1 MAMKFTKT
9 QHNSEDK
16 RPHCSE
22 RSFSRLSLV
31 YALLTI
37 AASWLVYHSYEIDQT
52 LSGSWGC
59 EMSWMSPSYK
69 QLEWSEKQ
77 SDPYNLYLYREQG
90 LDIESHLSG
99 HPVLFIPGNAG
110 SYQQVRSIASSAAKQ
125 FHEQNGINHHTRYNK
140 KADFFTVDFNEDFSA
155 LHAQTLRYQAD
166 YVCRCIRRIFLEYEH
181 LEDHERPSKVTLLGH
196 SMGGVV
202 ARLAADSEMS
212 NFIDII
218 VTMSTP
224 HLVPPIPFE
233 YDMDSIYTEIDERRQ
248 SENHPPLISLCGG
261 VSDTQVASD
270 YCSLPQETTSNSRDL
285 AVFTT
290 GIPVVWTGVDHQAM
304 VWCRQ
309 ICSRITNMLFE
320 MLQHPARS
328 RKMAVARKWLL
339 EDQYHQ
345 ISSQASVPVN
355 TVFPIMSQNMTIL
368 GKYGNGGEY
377 RVKQCRDDFICE
389 NVSPTIHMFPY
400 PVNPIAPFPFPGEG
414 TKSDEVMIAVD
425 LNLLSS
431 SGTIVIESSAIDWT
445 ISGEKVSH
453 IIHGHMWKSAVT
465 HSHLLF
471 PSFVMSSLSTYTV
484 EVELGQCEGDR
495 PVIRHY
501 TIPAS
506 ALKKSTYESRYYPF
520 TNSSILLHSHSSS
533 IPFTSF
539 QGQKGE
545 FPHFDRALQAIALN
559 WSPGIVAALC
569 LGALIQS
576 TLASFPVAPT
586 ILIGTVELIHLP
598 LVAILA
604 IWSLGLVFLL
614 YAVASVFLWLQKMML
629 SQLWWTKA
637 TSEELA
643 NTDSYRLPK
652 IVAPSVILTLT
663 AYFTLPHQVDSNRY
677 HLQVSIAMFM
687 LFWLPFNVPIL
698 FVWARHMWM
707 KWENPLHID
716 CNLLYVTTL
725 VVEVVS
731 SLNNS
736 ITTVARRPVQL
747 KLYQWIL
754 VTLITINFFFGI
766 RGISWKRYSL
776 QTLKNQPA
784 ALSSPRRTLYNALT
798 LLKPAQ
804 SYQDIASSSSKSLP
818 DVHIN
823 ESAITVQWSD
833 GRKSEFDH
841 FFLFDHCRCNRCFY
855 RPTKQRLKTLSEV
868 STKVHPISTSV
879 DDNGLHIVWS
889 VPGHTSFFPFTFLEK
904 SAYNPPLVD
913 HTKPVKLRTL
923 WNSSV
928 ATTPPTVLYEDIM
941 DEQADKSGLS
951 LLRVLDQVYDY
962 GFCFIDNVP
971 QTEKATKNLIE
982 LIAPIRQTH
991 YGGFWSFTADLSHG
1005 DLAYSA
1011 QALPAHTDTTY
1022 FTDPA
1027 GLQIFHLLS
1036 HPHPGSGGKTL
1047 LVDGFYT
1054 ASLLSASYPNH
1065 YSILSKVGVP
1075 YHASGTPG
1083 NLLRPQVCSPVFT
1096 HDERGRLAQVR
1107 WNNEDRGV
1115 LGQGWTSK
1123 ELQQWYQAARK
1134 YEELV
1139 NSEDAQYWVKLRPGT
1154 VLVIDNWRVMHGR
1167 SAFTGSRTMC
1177 GAYVGAD
1184 DWQSRR
1190 RVLANLYAGS
1200 ESDFRDDL
1208 WTVGW

>member
-1 MAMKFTKT
+1 MKFTKT

-453 IIHGHMWKSAVT
+453 IIHGHMWKPIAAESAVT

-539 QGQKGE
+539 QGQKGIGIDIFQSPACPVQMIKISRKTIGTLAKLVLRHRMTAVVWPNAWVLVTILYQLIHFKERGE

-637 TSEELA
+637 TSEEL
-643 NTDSYRLPK
+643 
-652 IVAPSVILTLT
+652 
-663 AYFTLPHQVDSNRY
+663 
-677 HLQVSIAMFM
+677 
-687 LFWLPFNVPIL
+687 
-698 FVWARHMWM
+698 
-707 KWENPLHID
+707 
-716 CNLLYVTTL
+716 
-725 VVEVVS
+725 
-731 SLNNS
+731 
-736 ITTVARRPVQL
+736 
-747 KLYQWIL
+747 
-754 VTLITINFFFGI
+754 
-766 RGISWKRYSL
+766 
-776 QTLKNQPA
+776 
-784 ALSSPRRTLYNALT
+784 
-798 LLKPAQ
+798 
-804 SYQDIASSSSKSLP
+804 
-818 DVHIN
+818 
-823 ESAITVQWSD
+823 
-833 GRKSEFDH
+833 
-841 FFLFDHCRCNRCFY
+841 
-855 RPTKQRLKTLSEV
+855 
-868 STKVHPISTSV
+868 
-879 DDNGLHIVWS
+879 
-889 VPGHTSFFPFTFLEK
+889 
-904 SAYNPPLVD
+904 
-913 HTKPVKLRTL
+913 
-923 WNSSV
+923 
-928 ATTPPTVLYEDIM
+928 
-941 DEQADKSGLS
+941 
-951 LLRVLDQVYDY
+951 
-962 GFCFIDNVP
+962 
-971 QTEKATKNLIE
+971 
-982 LIAPIRQTH
+982 
-991 YGGFWSFTADLSHG
+991 
-1005 DLAYSA
+1005 
-1011 QALPAHTDTTY
+1011 
-1022 FTDPA
+1022 
-1027 GLQIFHLLS
+1027 
-1036 HPHPGSGGKTL
+1036 
-1047 LVDGFYT
+1047 
-1054 ASLLSASYPNH
+1054 
-1065 YSILSKVGVP
+1065 
-1075 YHASGTPG
+1075 
-1083 NLLRPQVCSPVFT
+1083 
-1096 HDERGRLAQVR
+1096 
-1107 WNNEDRGV
+1107 
-1115 LGQGWTSK
+1115 
-1123 ELQQWYQAARK
+1123 
-1134 YEELV
+1134 
-1139 NSEDAQYWVKLRPGT
+1139 
-1154 VLVIDNWRVMHGR
+1154 
-1167 SAFTGSRTMC
+1167 
-1177 GAYVGAD
+1177 
-1184 DWQSRR
+1184 
-1190 RVLANLYAGS
+1190 
-1200 ESDFRDDL
+1200 
-1208 WTVGW
+1208 